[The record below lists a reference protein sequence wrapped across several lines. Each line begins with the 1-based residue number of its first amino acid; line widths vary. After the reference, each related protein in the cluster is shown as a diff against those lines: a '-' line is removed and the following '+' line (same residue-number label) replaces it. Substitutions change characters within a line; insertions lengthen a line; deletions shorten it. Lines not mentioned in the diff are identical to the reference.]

1 MLQWNVSLF
10 YQTFSG
16 LIFLLH
22 SCVCVIF
29 LLQMFQ
35 TSELIWPLTA
45 SPHHDSSAPS
55 PHWSCVWKWLPSSQW
70 LFVRYIE
77 VIYTKWKTSGLLC
90 GRESV
95 CSAAQTLSSSFWK
108 PLSRFRMLCNTS
120 RIWGWIWT
128 YVILRGINFY
138 FTMLLSIF
146 VHYSHPPVAFL
157 VCSRSHFLVACF
169 PPGGCGVFN
178 SSSNWSGL

>member
-22 SCVCVIF
+22 LCVRVIF

-45 SPHHDSSAPS
+45 SPHHDSSVLS

-128 YVILRGINFY
+128 YVILRGIELLLYNAAEY
-138 FTMLLSIF
+138 ICALFTPSCGLFCLQS
-146 VHYSHPPVAFL
+146 VTL
-157 VCSRSHFLVACF
+157 
-169 PPGGCGVFN
+169 PGGLLPPRRTRCV
-178 SSSNWSGL
+178 